1 MFNIY
6 KTPKTVIRCDDSI
19 DTHVEVMDLAGK
31 YQIIEKFVVKLDHDC
46 LTTTA
51 SVTLKTSWVINLE
64 AFDIP
69 PFNDFTQTQTK
80 INFIQCSQHESDEF
94 LENLQC
100 PTVGLLHP
108 HDRMSFTNRSIH
120 RREC

>member
-1 MFNIY
+1 M
-6 KTPKTVIRCDDSI
+6 
-19 DTHVEVMDLAGK
+19 
-31 YQIIEKFVVKLDHDC
+31 VKLDHDC

-94 LENLQC
+94 LEKN
-100 PTVGLLHP
+100 LHP
-108 HDRMSFTNRSIH
+108 HDLKSDKTGNPLMIAWF
-120 RREC
+120 